1 MKLTYKLAAAVFCMA
16 AGMSAAAAL
25 PGTTGLIAGMVLIF
39 LSTLVLASG
48 AAQGAQCFREMR
60 REEQEQLLQK
70 LAEMQEAAKQLDADL
85 NRYRKEAQT
94 AHAQTGEAQCRL
106 MDKLEQL
113 AETVDTLEKTASSG
127 AAYAERQGEE
137 QKEQLAQ
144 LEEAVAA
151 AAEQLS
157 TDQKN
162 GLKDVRNGIDGLK
175 DKVQDV
181 LDDLN
186 ENMEKL
192 SDTLQEQSGEQKEQL
207 MQLEEAV
214 AAAAEQLSTDQKNG
228 LKDVRNGIDGL
239 KDKVQDVLDD
249 LNENMEKLP
258 DTLQDQSDSQ
268 MEELEK
274 LLEDVVGTGLKEME
288 TQVDGLRRDQ
298 VEQLR
303 QTAAAVE
310 TFRAAASAL
319 GDDLES
325 FHAKTE
331 TTLDDA
337 NKAAQ
342 AQLQA
347 LQTFLK
353 KENESNRSSTEHIMQ
368 TYAALTEQD
377 LRLLSSLGIKDGK

>member
-113 AETVDTLEKTASSG
+113 AETVDTLEKTARSG

-137 QKEQLAQ
+137 QKEQL
-144 LEEAVAA
+144 V
-151 AAEQLS
+151 
-157 TDQKN
+157 
-162 GLKDVRNGIDGLK
+162 
-175 DKVQDV
+175 
-181 LDDLN
+181 
-186 ENMEKL
+186 
-192 SDTLQEQSGEQKEQL
+192 
-207 MQLEEAV
+207 QLEEAV

-325 FHAKTE
+325 FHAKPE